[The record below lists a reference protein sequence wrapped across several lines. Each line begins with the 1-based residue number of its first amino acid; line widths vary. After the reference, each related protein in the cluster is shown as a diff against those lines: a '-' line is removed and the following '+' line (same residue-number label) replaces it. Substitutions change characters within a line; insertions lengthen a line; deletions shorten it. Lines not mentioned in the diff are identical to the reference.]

1 LSLNHRRAVGVC
13 SALLFALSTPQLQ
26 AQRTETDFAV
36 LRSEQVKQWTQGR
49 GEHLI
54 CSITGLGDTAQIHCN
69 PSAPAAGAPLVYHV
83 ALIVGPDHVGYIV
96 SCGGGILQLA
106 GCETLG
112 QGRTVTGVVEGGK
125 LLVRADGK
133 DRTYAVINSS
143 NIGPLTGDKGPAPKI
158 APSVEPDPAPAAGR
172 GALTITSEPI
182 GADITIDGKFVGNT
196 PSVIQLEAGSHKIS
210 IEAAGHKTWERT
222 IEVTAGSKVTV
233 QAKLR

>member
-1 LSLNHRRAVGVC
+1 
-13 SALLFALSTPQLQ
+13 
-26 AQRTETDFAV
+26 
-36 LRSEQVKQWTQGR
+36 
-49 GEHLI
+49 
-54 CSITGLGDTAQIHCN
+54 
-69 PSAPAAGAPLVYHV
+69 
-83 ALIVGPDHVGYIV
+83 
-96 SCGGGILQLA
+96 
-106 GCETLG
+106 
-112 QGRTVTGVVEGGK
+112 VTGVVEGGK

-143 NIGPLTGDKGPAPKI
+143 NIGPLTGDKAPAPKI
-158 APSVEPDPAPAAGR
+158 SPSVEPDPALAPGR

-196 PSVIQLEAGSHKIS
+196 PSVIQLEPGSHKMN